1 MMKAVTDLV
10 NYIDEEKPQETN
22 EMWYPDL
29 VSISSRILLEIIR
42 ENGYDITSYMRELEW
57 NNDYYGANYIAENTI
72 RSIQKEK

>member
-1 MMKAVTDLV
+1 MKAVTDLV

-57 NNDYYGANYIAENTI
+57 NNDYYGANYITENTI
-72 RSIQKEK
+72 RSIQKE

>member
-72 RSIQKEK
+72 RSIQKE

>member
-72 RSIQKEK
+72 RSIHKE

>member
-29 VSISSRILLEIIR
+29 VSISSMILLEIIR

-72 RSIQKEK
+72 RSIQKE

>member
-1 MMKAVTDLV
+1 MKAVTDLV

-72 RSIQKEK
+72 RSIQKE

>member
-57 NNDYYGANYIAENTI
+57 NNDYYGANYITENTI
-72 RSIQKEK
+72 RSIQKE

>member
-42 ENGYDITSYMRELEW
+42 ENGYDITSYMRELEG
-57 NNDYYGANYIAENTI
+57 NNDYYGANYITENTI
-72 RSIQKEK
+72 RSIQKE

>member
-29 VSISSRILLEIIR
+29 VSISSRILLEIMR

-72 RSIQKEK
+72 RSIQKE

>member
-1 MMKAVTDLV
+1 MKAVTDLV